1 MQFGPHRI
9 QLLAGPNRLSYAKA
23 TVELHERMDGSLAVY
38 YQGRRLAIQAAP
50 PEAPKLRLERKTKPL
65 SWDQVRNRS
74 RTAVGPN
81 PLNPWRR
88 SKPAA
93 DKIAQQL
100 SGQNH

>member
-1 MQFGPHRI
+1 ARNRPQSLRGPPRT
-9 QLLAGPNRLSYAKA
+9 SYAKA

-38 YQGRRLAIQAAP
+38 HQGRTLVTQAAP

-65 SWDQVRNRS
+65 SWDEVRNRS
-74 RTAVGPN
+74 RAAVGPN

-88 SKPAA
+88 NKPTV
-93 DKIAQQL
+93 DKIAEQL